1 MHQLF
6 FMMKMKMMPSH
17 HDNNTVYDVGDV
29 DDWDDQ
35 NAIRAVNWMSFIR
48 VALNTI
54 SKVILNQQ
62 FHETL

>member
-1 MHQLF
+1 
-6 FMMKMKMMPSH
+6 MKMMPSH
-17 HDNNTVYDVGDV
+17 DDDDTVYDVGDV

-54 SKVILNQQ
+54 SKVILSQQ
-62 FHETL
+62 FHETR

>member
-1 MHQLF
+1 
-6 FMMKMKMMPSH
+6 MPSH
-17 HDNNTVYDVGDV
+17 DDNNTVYDVDDV

-54 SKVILNQQ
+54 SKVILRQQ